1 MGEQTESRETMKVT
15 TPTVKEDKKVSWGTN
30 EVREYCKGEDE
41 EENKDLATRHQV
53 EDDVNMVGDDGGNL
67 SEE

>member
-1 MGEQTESRETMKVT
+1 MGEQTESRETMEVT
-15 TPTVKEDKKVSWGTN
+15 TPTGKDDRKVSWGTN
-30 EVREYCKGEDE
+30 EVIEYHEEDDV
-41 EENKDLATRHQV
+41 KDLATRGQV

>member
-1 MGEQTESRETMKVT
+1 MEVT
-15 TPTVKEDKKVSWGTN
+15 TPTGKDDRKVSWGTN
-30 EVREYCKGEDE
+30 EVIEYHEEDVV
-41 EENKDLATRHQV
+41 KDLATRGQV